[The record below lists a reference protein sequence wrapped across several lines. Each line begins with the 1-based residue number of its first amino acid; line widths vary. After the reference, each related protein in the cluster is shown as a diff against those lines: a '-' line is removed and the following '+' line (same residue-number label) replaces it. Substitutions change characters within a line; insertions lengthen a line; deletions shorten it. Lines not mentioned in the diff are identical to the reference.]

1 MLSRSW
7 LTAKIDVNNDGLI
20 SCDKFV
26 TNFEAELTTVEKE
39 FFEMISQFMLVA
51 RACHARKKHQASL
64 DESTGGTLTSSDL
77 ADTDIPSRSPG
88 TPSTPTEL
96 DEDYVM
102 VSIAAAP
109 LEQTTV
115 SWALSALLV

>member
-1 MLSRSW
+1 MLSGLWS
-7 LTAKIDVNNDGLI
+7 TAKIDVNNGGLI
-20 SCDKFV
+20 SCDEFV

-39 FFEMISQFMLVA
+39 FSEIISQFMLVA

-64 DESTGGTLTSSDL
+64 DESSGGALTSSDL
-77 ADTDIPSRSPG
+77 AGTNVSSRSPG
-88 TPSTPTEL
+88 VTSTPTEL
-96 DEDYVM
+96 DQEYVM

-115 SWALSALLV
+115 SWALSAL